1 MNKKLTKQDNKNK
14 AQKSMVIDRKS
25 IVISL
30 LNKMARIKIN
40 AKF

>member
-1 MNKKLTKQDNKNK
+1 
-14 AQKSMVIDRKS
+14 MVIDRKS

-40 AKF
+40 AKFWFMDLTLTFN